1 MNEYGVN
8 HTKLIYAESESEAR
22 KIHDA
27 FYGTPIYDIRL
38 LVVKKKVVP
47 CDKAYAIKGLA
58 SSTPISIA
66 HKVSPASAT
75 FKSKQVNNSQPYLEI
90 FTSHI

>member
-1 MNEYGVN
+1 MNQYGVN

-38 LVVKKKVVP
+38 LVVKKKV
-47 CDKAYAIKGLA
+47 KTL
-58 SSTPISIA
+58 
-66 HKVSPASAT
+66 T
-75 FKSKQVNNSQPYLEI
+75 F
-90 FTSHI
+90 F